1 MLNEIVML
9 TSEQPVPGGKPY
21 VITKVYKNGSLKVSP
36 VVPSKDIRG
45 NLDDF
50 TYDELIAA
58 ATLKRK
64 QAQNE
69 AKYVI
74 GTTDQFTSEAEL
86 NILIDNVL
94 ADYKD

>member
-21 VITKVYKNGSLKVSP
+21 IITQVYKNGALKIRP
-36 VVPSKDIRG
+36 VAPSKDIRG

-50 TYDELIAA
+50 TYEELINAA
-58 ATLKRK
+58 ILKRK

-69 AKYVI
+69 AKYVT
-74 GTTDQFTSEAEL
+74 GTADTFVSETEL
-86 NILIDNVL
+86 DVL
-94 ADYKD
+94 VDSVLSKYED

>member
-45 NLDDF
+45 NLDDL

-69 AKYVI
+69 AKYVT
-74 GTTDQFTSEAEL
+74 GTADTFVSETEL
-86 NILIDNVL
+86 DVL
-94 ADYKD
+94 VDSVLSKYED